1 MSDDER
7 RAAEWDCQQLLN
19 KMIHLLDNGR
29 WDELAECF
37 TEDAEFYRPS
47 DPVNAV
53 VGRAAIHK
61 AFSGRPPSITSHQL
75 ASCWF
80 QDYTGTELRAQSRIL
95 LMAGAASEERPAPA
109 NAKAFIGE
117 FVDDF
122 RKVDGQWLLARRK
135 GRIDLAFGS

>member
-37 TEDAEFYRPS
+37 TVDAEFFRPS

-80 QDYTGTELRAQSRIL
+80 QDYTGTELRTQSRIL

-109 NAKAFIGE
+109 NAK
-117 FVDDF
+117 VS
-122 RKVDGQWLLARRK
+122 VLVK
-135 GRIDLAFGS
+135 GRFWPIFFSLQGVCLQGLGVFALPR